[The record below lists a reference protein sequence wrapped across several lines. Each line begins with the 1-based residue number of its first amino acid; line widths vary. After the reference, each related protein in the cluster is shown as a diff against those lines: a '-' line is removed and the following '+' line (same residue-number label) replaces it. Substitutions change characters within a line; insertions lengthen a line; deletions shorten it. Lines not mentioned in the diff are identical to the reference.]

1 MVSGEV
7 ELIYDTTTTDID
19 YNASCVTLRRL
30 HSGEFIGMEDFFKK

>member
-7 ELIYDTTTTDID
+7 ELIYDKSSSEID
-19 YNASCVTLRRL
+19 YNTSCVSLRRL